1 MEHKLKIRVSKQP
14 EEGGIVSCR
23 TITMREKLL
32 TKLFG
37 GKRTVTILIPG
48 DSVESVSIQE
58 INEGGTAYGQNE
70 RAFANN

>member
-14 EEGGIVSCR
+14 EEGGIISCR
-23 TITMREKLL
+23 TVTMREKLL

-37 GKRTVTILIPG
+37 CKRKVTILIPG

-58 INEGGTAYGQNE
+58 IGMRGEIS
-70 RAFANN
+70 